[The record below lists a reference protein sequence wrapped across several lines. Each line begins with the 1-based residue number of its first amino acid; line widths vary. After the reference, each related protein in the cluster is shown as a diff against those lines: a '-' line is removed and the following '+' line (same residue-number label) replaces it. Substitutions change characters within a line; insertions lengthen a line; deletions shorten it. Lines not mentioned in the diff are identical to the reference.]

1 MSNFI
6 KNIKITNLFDEKDI
20 FWELGKVNVLVGKN
34 GLGKSTILKLIN
46 SAITQTP
53 SEELSLCEEI
63 IINLCNEEKVSARKN
78 HVVDIKFIKFAMSKI
93 SDSDEFSKIF
103 EMAIEKSG
111 NKRNLDNAKLA
122 QTKDYVLKEF
132 AERFSKVS
140 EKIDGKTDGQINV
153 GKDFPSYSFEESTK
167 KMTTEFVS
175 TVNMSAN
182 SVNILTTSSGKSTT
196 LLDFEMKSEIERL
209 NSNELN
215 KKELQKKLTS
225 ALNNLFEET
234 DKTVCFVED
243 KIEIS
248 LRNGKKIDYQNL
260 SSGERQV
267 IFIFLKII
275 NGGVNNSLILMDEPE
290 ISLHLSW
297 QEKLLS
303 EIVRVN
309 DTSQIIIVTHS
320 PAIVMNGWLD
330 SFIDIK
336 SITNELSI

>member
-34 GLGKSTILKLIN
+34 GLGKSTILKLI
-46 SAITQTP
+46 SAAVTHTP
-53 SEELSLCEEI
+53 DEALSLCEEVLVEFD
-63 IINLCNEEKVSARKN
+63 NGEKSSARKN
-78 HVVDIKFIKFAMSKI
+78 HVVDIKFLKFAMSKI
-93 SDSDEFSKIF
+93 SDSEEFSKIF
-103 EMAIEKSG
+103 SMAMEKSES
-111 NKRNLDNAKLA
+111 KDVFDSAKLA
-122 QTKDYVLKEF
+122 TTKDYIIKEF
-132 AERFSKVS
+132 SERFNRIN
-140 EKIDGKTDGQINV
+140 EKIDGKTDGKIDV
-153 GKDFPSYSFEESTK
+153 GKDFPSYSFEGSTK
-167 KMTTEFVS
+167 EMAVELIS

-196 LLDFEMKSEIERL
+196 LLDFEMESEIERL
-209 NSNELN
+209 NSNEET
-215 KKELQKKLTS
+215 KELLQKKLIS
-225 ALNNLFEET
+225 SLNNLFEET
-234 DKTVCFVED
+234 NKTVSFVED
-243 KIEIS
+243 KLEIS
-248 LRNGKKIDYQNL
+248 LKNGKTIAYKNL

-267 IFIFLKII
+267 IFIFLKVI
-275 NGGVNNSLILMDEPE
+275 NGDVDNSLILMDEPE

-309 DTSQIIIVTHS
+309 DNSQIIIVTHS